1 MDSRKSDRISYRTP
15 RHLLSFAILL
25 LEVLFEIQP
34 VESGIRRVPLTIY
47 FRRRQNGYVTQL
59 VQLVKPEH
67 VSDTLMMRTTLKEL
81 KEKTFKVH

>member
-1 MDSRKSDRISYRTP
+1 MHTLECNIYYR
-15 RHLLSFAILL
+15 
-25 LEVLFEIQP
+25 V
-34 VESGIRRVPLTIY
+34 TIHF

-81 KEKTFKVH
+81 KEKTFKVSYSPMLEKSLEFL